1 MSKKLHADT
10 VRLLRRYH
18 RNGYSVSD
26 LAEAFGLSRQTVS
39 RVVNNKTHKRVIDN
53 TKLEP
58 LTEIQRDTAPKTAF
72 GEPILTTLQ
81 KTRRTRAIQERR
93 ERERRDQLAGPTPG
107 VSVVRAE
114 PAVVEH
120 SPEAT
125 TALQPAPDHAV
136 EPVEDVQDTPAP
148 LPPVDAPCETE
159 DDRDAHEDA
168 DTHAHAESDTVMKPV
183 DQPPAVRHIRQDS
196 STTDVVLCG
205 EGPYRRLDSSHPICP
220 ECSTFELR
228 AKQMAK
234 MRDRMGSV

>member
-81 KTRRTRAIQERR
+81 RRTRERANQ
-93 ERERRDQLAGPTPG
+93 ERRDQERRTRMTRQALTT
-107 VSVVRAE
+107 VRAE
-114 PAVVEH
+114 AAVVEPTP
-120 SPEAT
+120 SP
-125 TALQPAPDHAV
+125 ALQP
-136 EPVEDVQDTPAP
+136 
-148 LPPVDAPCETE
+148 
-159 DDRDAHEDA
+159 
-168 DTHAHAESDTVMKPV
+168 
-183 DQPPAVRHIRQDS
+183 
-196 STTDVVLCG
+196 
-205 EGPYRRLDSSHPICP
+205 GP
-220 ECSTFELR
+220 
-228 AKQMAK
+228 
-234 MRDRMGSV
+234 